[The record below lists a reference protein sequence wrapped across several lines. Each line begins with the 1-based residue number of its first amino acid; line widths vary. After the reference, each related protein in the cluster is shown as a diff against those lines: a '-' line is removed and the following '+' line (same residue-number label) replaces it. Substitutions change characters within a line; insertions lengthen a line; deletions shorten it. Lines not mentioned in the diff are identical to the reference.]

1 MKELEQ
7 MIEQKR
13 VVLHLFAK
21 MYGIKD
27 QRTINKSVELD
38 NLLNTYL
45 RRKIHPQHG
54 PTA

>member
-21 MYGIKD
+21 VYGIKD
-27 QRTINKSVELD
+27 QRTVNKSIELD
-38 NLLNTYL
+38 KLLNTYW
-45 RRKIHPQHG
+45 RRKVHQQNG

>member
-1 MKELEQ
+1 

-21 MYGIKD
+21 MYGTKD
-27 QRTINKSVELD
+27 QRTINKSAELD
-38 NLLNTYL
+38 KLLNTYL
-45 RRKIHPQHG
+45 RRKVKQQNG